1 MRQDSKPK
9 VVLVPFGYPD
19 YPKEMLERFTRES
32 TQLIEKLGVQVL
44 TTPIVITL
52 ENIESARKHLQES
65 NPDVIIALV
74 LSWMEATNFM
84 AVLADYLHMPL
95 LLWSHTRFREKGE
108 LLTLGALDG
117 AAPIRQ
123 TLDELGSRF
132 SFVWGMPDEDQVR
145 EHIDRFISAAYAEH
159 LLYYSR
165 IGLLGYASMGMYTGT
180 FSHLNLRKKLGPEI
194 HHLDQYVLI
203 KNAEEISN
211 EKVASLVQEAKQE
224 WELGLGVTDE
234 NIQTTMRM
242 YEALRDLAKQFK
254 WDALTVKCQYE
265 LSKYYQNTP
274 CVPLS
279 MLGAEMPCSCEGDVL
294 LLVTQLLLYYLSGK
308 VVTYGDVHNIDR
320 KSIVLGACG
329 FAPFVMGEGKPKVS
343 KHTALY
349 DGLSNSTV
357 YQEGRV
363 TIARI
368 GATGDGRYKMHVET
382 GFAHH
387 TEPFREVGCTTYPSM
402 EVDLD
407 GDGIHFG
414 EHLMSQH
421 YAVVYGDVRDKLLEF
436 CRLKGIRLVTSQ

>member
-32 TQLIEKLGVQVL
+32 TQLVEKLGVEVL

-52 ENIESARKHLQES
+52 ENIESARRHLRES
-65 NPDVIIALV
+65 NPDVIIALI

-84 AVLADYLHMPL
+84 AVLMDYLHMPL

-123 TLDELGSRF
+123 TLEELGSRF

-159 LLYYSR
+159 LLYHSR

-180 FSHLNLRKKLGPEI
+180 FSHVNLRKKLGPEI
-194 HHLDQYVLI
+194 DHLDQYVLI

-211 EKVASLVQEAKQE
+211 EKVASLVQKAKQD
-224 WELGLGVTDE
+224 WELGPGVNDE
-234 NIQTTMRM
+234 NIQITMRM

-294 LLVTQLLLYYLSGK
+294 LVVTQMLLYYLSGK

-368 GATGDGRYKMHVET
+368 GATADGGYKMHVET
-382 GFAHH
+382 GFARH

-414 EHLMSQH
+414 KHLMSQH